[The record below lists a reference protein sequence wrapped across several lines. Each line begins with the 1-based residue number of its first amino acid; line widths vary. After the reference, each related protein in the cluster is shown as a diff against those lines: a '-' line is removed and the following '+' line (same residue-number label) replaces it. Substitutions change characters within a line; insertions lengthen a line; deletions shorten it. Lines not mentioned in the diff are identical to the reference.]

1 MSYLQQFR
9 AQAPMKLMS
18 FEDFNNACREVTELL
33 NLQNTLLLNP
43 SIETN
48 NDMLLLSYRTIR
60 DKYTYSCES
69 GKVPDVM
76 PFDAKPLAEG
86 ELGGRVK
93 RLMTAISDWFR
104 NVFGT
109 VVVTI
114 DDAKKTLTRMKN
126 LNEEQVEKFNGVI
139 NKHEVPVAYK
149 GKFIDCDS
157 AYKTIE
163 KAADKLMKELTKA
176 KEQYMNVNFSRINRA
191 DDALE
196 ETFKG
201 VKLSAGNWDID
212 GLLSVDLDDDYS
224 DLNYGSQ
231 YNVNQTHYDI
241 SYTYGSMLKEFEKC
255 IADNKPAL
263 GNSSSKLP
271 IFEPCHFITK
281 WIDQIYRDYAPRS
294 NQEHYFFNRLY
305 SKLILVL
312 NIWCYMARQPTSVL
326 YWMEVTVHQAIQGR
340 S

>member
-43 SIETN
+43 SVETN

-69 GKVPDVM
+69 GKVPDMM

-109 VVVTI
+109 TVVTI

-126 LNEEQVEKFNGVI
+126 LNEEQIEKFNEVI
-139 NKHEVPVAYK
+139 NNHEAPVVHK
-149 GKFIDCDS
+149 GKFMNCES
-157 AYKTIE
+157 AYKVIE
-163 KAADKLMKELTKA
+163 KAGEKLIKELTKA
-176 KEQYMNVNFSRINRA
+176 KEQYMNVNFSRIDRA

-212 GLLSVDLDDDYS
+212 GLMSVDLDDDYN
-224 DLNYGSQ
+224 DLSYAGQ
-231 YNVNQTHYDI
+231 YSINTTRYDI
-241 SYTYGSMLKEFEKC
+241 KYTYNELLKEFEEC
-255 IADNKPAL
+255 INVNRPL
-263 GNSSSKLP
+263 FGSSASKLP
-271 IFEPCHFITK
+271 IYDPCDILAK
-281 WIDQIYRDYAPRS
+281 WINQIVKDYAPRS
-294 NQEHYFFNRLY
+294 NQEHLFFNRLY

-312 NIWCYMARQPTSVL
+312 NIWCYMARQPTSTL